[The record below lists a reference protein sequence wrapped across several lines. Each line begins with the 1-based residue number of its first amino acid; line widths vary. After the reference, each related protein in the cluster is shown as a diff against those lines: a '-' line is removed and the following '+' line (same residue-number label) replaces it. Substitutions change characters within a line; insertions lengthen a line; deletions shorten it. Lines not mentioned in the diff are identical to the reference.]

1 MADTAEGG
9 GCRRN
14 KRRGTSFPRG
24 LWEVVGKN
32 WRITKLLKTNWVS
45 FYFHQTSASVCKKKK
60 NAAQRRSKGFLFVH
74 HHMSLHLNFTD
85 NWSAGTRNASLR
97 YLCSNRV
104 APLRKLFER
113 LFLLIC
119 NGKLHVDGFFY
130 ARKLQTVKL
139 FSSSSDLTCR

>member
-14 KRRGTSFPRG
+14 KRRGTSFRG
-24 LWEVVGKN
+24 VCGRLSVKN

-45 FYFHQTSASVCKKKK
+45 FYFHQTSASVCKKK

-85 NWSAGTRNASLR
+85 NYAGTRNASLR

-104 APLRKLFER
+104 SPLRKLFER

-119 NGKLHVDGFFY
+119 NGKLHVDGFFLCQKT
-130 ARKLQTVKL
+130 ADCKTV
-139 FSSSSDLTCR
+139 